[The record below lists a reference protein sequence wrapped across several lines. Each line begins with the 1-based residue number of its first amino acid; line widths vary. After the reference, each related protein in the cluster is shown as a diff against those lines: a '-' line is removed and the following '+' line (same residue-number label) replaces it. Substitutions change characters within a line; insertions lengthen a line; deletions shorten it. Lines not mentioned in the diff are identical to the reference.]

1 MQRYLLFLS
10 LSLTLLFSIIIIT
23 ACQQR
28 DVFQYASPAYVL
40 TLPKDHAAHRDFRTE
55 WWYYTGHLVSNEGRK
70 FGYQLTFFRTA
81 LSLEDAQPSDDKA
94 RKHVYFAHF
103 AITDEDNRKF
113 YFKEKQSR
121 GAFGEANAEEGYYKV
136 FIGNWSV
143 QDVGKYMLLQAES
156 DSLSLVLILEPLK
169 PAVLHGENGYSQKG
183 ESPQNASMYYSYT
196 RLKSTGAITLNG
208 ARYAV
213 EGESWKDH
221 EFGTSQLDKNSI
233 GWDWFSMQF
242 ADGTELMLYTLR
254 QTDGSV
260 GRFSSGTFV
269 AADGSTQ
276 HITKDDFTIE
286 VLERYTSKK
295 SGATYPAKWKIS
307 VPKLDMQVTITPT
320 VQEQELLTQESTRI
334 TYWEGSVHVVGERR
348 AKPLAGKGYVELTG
362 YAKPMNL

>member
-1 MQRYLLFLS
+1 MQRYLLLLS
-10 LSLTLLFSIIIIT
+10 LSFILFFSFVIIT

-28 DVFQYASPAYVL
+28 NAFEYASPAYTL
-40 TLPKDHAAHRDFRTE
+40 SLPKDHASHHAYRTE
-55 WWYYTGHLVSNEGRK
+55 WWYYTGHLTSKEGRQ

-81 LSLEDAQPSDDKA
+81 LSLEDAKASDDA
-94 RKHVYFAHF
+94 SRKHVYFAHF
-103 AITDEDNRKF
+103 AVTDEDTRQF

-121 GAFGEANAEEGYYKV
+121 GAFGEANAEEDYYKV

-156 DSLSLVLILEPLK
+156 DSLSLVLILEALK
-169 PAVLHGENGYSQKG
+169 PAVLHGEKGYSQKG

-196 RLKSTGAITLNG
+196 RLKSTGALTLNG
-208 ARYAV
+208 TRYTV

-242 ADGTELMLYTLR
+242 SDSTELMVYTLR
-254 QTDGSV
+254 QADGSI

-276 HITKDDFTIE
+276 HLTKDDFNLE
-286 VLERYTSKK
+286 VLELYSSKK
-295 SGATYPAKWKIS
+295 SGATYPAKWKLSI
-307 VPKLDMQVTITPT
+307 PKLDLQVTITPT
-320 VQEQELLTQESTRI
+320 VQDQELLTQESTRI
-334 TYWEGSVHVVGERR
+334 TYWEGSVRLTGTRG
-348 AKPLAGKGYVELTG
+348 KNTLTGKGYVELTG
-362 YAKPMNL
+362 YAKALNF